1 MWIETVWNWC
11 TGWLVAW
18 VNKLFDGKDHTVE
31 TRLVCYVAV
40 VVAAICWLT
49 HGVWNSKA
57 FTEGW
62 NTAFVTLATM
72 VGLVHANGSW
82 AARPANPKGG
92 DSDATQKEG
101 DQ

>member
-1 MWIETVWNWC
+1 MWIATVWEWL
-11 TGWLVAW
+11 TGWIVRW

-40 VVAAICWLT
+40 VVSAICWLS
-49 HGVWNSKA
+49 HGIWKDKA

-62 NTAFVTLATM
+62 NTAFVTLAGM
-72 VGLVHANGSW
+72 VTLVHANGVW
-82 AARPANPKGG
+82 ANRPANPKGG

-101 DQ
+101 EQ